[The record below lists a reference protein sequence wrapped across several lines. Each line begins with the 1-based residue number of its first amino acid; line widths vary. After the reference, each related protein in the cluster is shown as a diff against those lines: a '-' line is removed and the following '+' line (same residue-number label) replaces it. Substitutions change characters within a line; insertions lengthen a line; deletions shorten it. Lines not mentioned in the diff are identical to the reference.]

1 MLKPE
6 AEFLVAVLIPVLREL
21 EPVLVNSGL
30 NFKSGTEVLNK
41 ST

>member
-1 MLKPE
+1 MRYE

-30 NFKSGTEVLNK
+30 NFKSGTEFLNN